1 MIVNTFGYLNSFIY
15 LCHVNEQQMLI
26 DQGKPSP
33 TNDWKLK
40 DIIKKKHIKMNSLR
54 EIANEL
60 KNTNVE
66 LTKESRMEYAKAIK
80 KLVPTV
86 DGHAYLSDIAKK
98 WLDTV
103 ARVIGTDSNELGQ
116 EDRNV
121 MARLLE
127 VAATLVENPTPRC
140 IKISKDY
147 YNSLVNDSKIEEL
160 IVGRYRKMAKLESG
174 EVVIYE
180 INAQRILKSH
190 QIRCLYALEGVIS
203 TDADNY
209 TTNKI

>member
-1 MIVNTFGYLNSFIY
+1 MKT
-15 LCHVNEQQMLI
+15 
-26 DQGKPSP
+26 
-33 TNDWKLK
+33 
-40 DIIKKKHIKMNSLR
+40 LR
-54 EIANEL
+54 EIANDF

-66 LTKESRMEYAKAIK
+66 LTNENRCEYAKAIK

-86 DGHAYLSDIAKK
+86 DGHADLSDIAKK

-127 VAATLVENPTPRC
+127 VAATLVENPNPRC
-140 IKISKDY
+140 IKTSKSD

-180 INAQRILKSH
+180 INA
-190 QIRCLYALEGVIS
+190 
-203 TDADNY
+203 
-209 TTNKI
+209 